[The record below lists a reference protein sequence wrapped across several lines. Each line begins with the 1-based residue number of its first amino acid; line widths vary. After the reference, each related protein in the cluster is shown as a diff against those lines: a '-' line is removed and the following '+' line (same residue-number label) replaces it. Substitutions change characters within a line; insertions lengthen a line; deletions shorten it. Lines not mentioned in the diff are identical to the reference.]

1 MASHMNQQA
10 RVELSR
16 RLARKGYSK
25 SYIRRLLD
33 ELEDHFMCICAEPS
47 VADRANADQTFDSK
61 QSPVSVGD
69 RIWNERLGAPAD
81 IALIVDEYP
90 ELAPIATRAPMQVF
104 VLFPAIVLCIGT
116 ACLMLISQFLAT
128 EYSAGGRQPAAVTL
142 VSLVQWALPTVAI
155 LAVCWLG
162 RRVDVLPWT
171 FASAAILS
179 LGALYENGLYYCA
192 QSDSLAVF
200 QRWEFSLAR
209 FGLMFG
215 LWGFCAVLHLI
226 LSKQNAD
233 IELAGE

>member
-1 MASHMNQQA
+1 MNQQA

-47 VADRANADQTFDSK
+47 SASQADADQTFDSK
-61 QSPVSVGD
+61 RGDGD
-69 RIWNERLGAPAD
+69 RIWSERLGAPAD

-104 VLFPAIVLCIGT
+104 VFFPAIVLCIGT
-116 ACLMLISQFLAT
+116 VCLMLISQFLAT
-128 EYSAGGRQPAAVTL
+128 EYSAGGREPAAVEL
-142 VSLVQWALPTVAI
+142 VSMVQWALPAAAI

-200 QRWEFSLAR
+200 QRWDFSLAR

-215 LWGFCAVLHLI
+215 IWGFCAVLHLI
-226 LSKQNAD
+226 LWKHTAS